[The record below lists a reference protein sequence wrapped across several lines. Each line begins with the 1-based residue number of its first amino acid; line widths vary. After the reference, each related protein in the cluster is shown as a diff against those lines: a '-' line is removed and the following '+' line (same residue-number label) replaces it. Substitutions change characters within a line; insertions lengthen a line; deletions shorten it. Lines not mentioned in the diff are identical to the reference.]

1 MRVAGAIGVAN
12 LERTKERSMMLF
24 LKNWRTVL
32 GLALVTVLFCGLL
45 YIKGIR
51 AENARLAQANQISEA
66 AIDRLEADL
75 VANRKAL
82 ETREAESKRL
92 AQDPRWMSWPGFTRA
107 IKSRAIGPRANCR
120 TGCTS
125 SYANESRQ
133 R

>member
-1 MRVAGAIGVAN
+1 MT
-12 LERTKERSMMLF
+12 LL

-32 GLALVTVLFCGLL
+32 GLALVTVLFCCFL

-75 VANRKAL
+75 AANRKAL

-92 AQDPRWMSWPGFTRA
+92 AQDHQAAVDELARLYETD
-107 IKSRAIGPRANCR
+107 K
-120 TGCTS
+120 
-125 SYANESRQ
+125 ESCDWASGKLPDGVYKQ
-133 R
+133 LCK